1 MKSALLASL
10 PPLLAASD
18 AIPGF
23 EWGTISATAL
33 LGWYLWYTTKVVFPH
48 QRREVSE
55 MQEKY
60 VEQLTSQRGHCEDL
74 LEGLHARHDER
85 HQQIVD
91 TLDKISQCL
100 ETKKRNE

>member
-1 MKSALLASL
+1 MKGALLAFL
-10 PPLLAASD
+10 PPLLAAAD

-23 EWGTISATAL
+23 QWGTISATGL

-48 QRREVSE
+48 QRREVSD

-60 VEQLTSQRGHCEDL
+60 VEQLVSQRTHYEGLLEDL
-74 LEGLHARHDER
+74 QSRHDGR

-91 TLDKISQCL
+91 TLDRISQCL
-100 ETKKRNE
+100 ETKKRNR